1 MELDLDAIL
10 KIMDRF
16 DKSNMTGFSYED
28 GTVSL
33 KLDSEK
39 IPVVATAAAPAAVTI
54 PANVENVAP
63 AAEKKEDEGTVVK
76 SPLVGT
82 FYAAKGEGAEPFVS
96 VGDTVK
102 KGQAIGMI
110 EAMKL
115 MNEIESEA
123 DGTVAEIY
131 VENEQLVEFGQPIIR
146 IV

>member
-82 FYAAKGEGAEPFVS
+82 FYAAKAELPTGEYGV
-96 VGDTVK
+96 TVIK
-102 KGQAIGMI
+102 ILK
-110 EAMKL
+110 
-115 MNEIESEA
+115 
-123 DGTVAEIY
+123 
-131 VENEQLVEFGQPIIR
+131 
-146 IV
+146 

>member
-82 FYAAKGEGAEPFVS
+82 FYAAKAEGAEPFVS
-96 VGDTVK
+96 VGDIVK
-102 KGQAIGMI
+102 KGQTIGII

>member
-63 AAEKKEDEGTVVK
+63 AAEKKEAEGTEVK

-82 FYAAKGEGAEPFVS
+82 FYAAKAEGAEPFVS

-102 KGQAIGMI
+102 KGQTIGII

>member
-39 IPVVATAAAPAAVTI
+39 IPVVARAAAPAAVTI

-82 FYAAKGEGAEPFVS
+82 FYAAKAQGAEPFVS

-102 KGQAIGMI
+102 KGQTIGII

>member
-76 SPLVGT
+76 SPLVVELKDG
-82 FYAAKGEGAEPFVS
+82 GHEES
-96 VGDTVK
+96 L
-102 KGQAIGMI
+102 M
-110 EAMKL
+110 MKL
-115 MNEIESEA
+115 FNKSGYSEKMT
-123 DGTVAEIY
+123 DNWNY
-131 VENEQLVEFGQPIIR
+131 
-146 IV
+146 

>member
-82 FYAAKGEGAEPFVS
+82 FYAAKAEGAEPFVS

-102 KGQAIGMI
+102 KGQTIGII

>member
-82 FYAAKGEGAEPFVS
+82 FYAAKAEGAEPFVS

-102 KGQAIGMI
+102 KGQTIAYI
-110 EAMKL
+110 EAEEGRVEVNATL
-115 MNEIESEA
+115 
-123 DGTVAEIY
+123 DG
-131 VENEQLVEFGQPIIR
+131 LLRGLIR
-146 IV
+146 DG

>member
-39 IPVVATAAAPAAVTI
+39 IPVVAATTPAAVTI
-54 PANVENVAP
+54 PATAENVAQVT
-63 AAEKKEDEGTVVK
+63 ERKEDEGTIVK

-82 FYAAKGEGAEPFVS
+82 FYAAKAEGAEPFVS

-102 KGQAIGMI
+102 KGQTIGII

-123 DGTVAEIY
+123 DGTIAEIY
-131 VENEQLVEFGQPIIR
+131 VENEQLVEFGQPILR